1 MPYLFDEPC
10 VLYVYIYRILDPYV
24 ALYCPSYD
32 QIRKEREREGEREG
46 VGEMLRRKPKKKNK
60 SAFPVGE

>member
-1 MPYLFDEPC
+1 M
-10 VLYVYIYRILDPYV
+10 YRILDSYV

-32 QIRKEREREGEREG
+32 QIRKEREREGERER
-46 VGEMLRRKPKKKNK
+46 VGEILRRKPKKKNK